1 MFELC
6 LCGSITIHFYT
17 KNLNVWYNFI
27 NKQNIRGCIKMN
39 SFTQQNAM
47 QRSEDSNHLVLHLES
62 RDKLENQ
69 FKSNYSK
76 KIVTAK
82 PLKHALLYAQ
92 QKLEEINK
100 GIEQVEIYINKEF
113 RMNNPSKFFEMY
125 QQYESFLVKEEEWI
139 SAIKLMGDH
148 SLN

>member
-1 MFELC
+1 
-6 LCGSITIHFYT
+6 
-17 KNLNVWYNFI
+17 
-27 NKQNIRGCIKMN
+27 MN

-47 QRSEDSNHLVLHLES
+47 QRLEDSNHLVLHLES

-69 FKSNYSK
+69 FKSNRSK
-76 KIVTAK
+76 KTVTAK
-82 PLKHALLYAQ
+82 PLKHALLYAE

-113 RMNNPSKFFEMY
+113 RMKNPSKFFEMY
-125 QQYESFLVKEEEWI
+125 QQYESFLAKEEEWI
-139 SAIKLMGDH
+139 SAIKLMRAP